1 MHIINGE
8 IVADDDPRVK
18 AKFQQQSSAGPAR
31 RHVGGIASLNGGGG
45 GAPQGSASQGAPAP
59 GQAGPA
65 AAGSPLQ
72 ALARQL
78 GVEGTVVIPP
88 VWKIPELRIE
98 KIHLLVAALLVFVFG
113 WRALVF
119 LGFALLLT
127 RQ

>member
-1 MHIINGE
+1 MVHIINGE

-45 GAPQGSASQGAPAP
+45 APHGSAPQGGP
-59 GQAGPA
+59 QAGPGPA

>member
-1 MHIINGE
+1 MVHIINGE

-18 AKFQQQSSAGPAR
+18 AKFQQQSSVGPAR
-31 RHVGGIASLNGGGG
+31 RHVGGIASLNGGAPHGSV
-45 GAPQGSASQGAPAP
+45 PQGGPAP
-59 GQAGPA
+59 GQAGAGP

-88 VWKIPELRIE
+88 VWRIPELRIE

-119 LGFALLLT
+119 LGFALLMT